1 MKFTKKE
8 FEESYKP
15 DEIDELYDPTSGDLS
30 GDIPV
35 MNTSQVFTDT
45 PVLPSDDSSDRE
57 MGIPTTT
64 NQYSANAKNNKQQYP
79 FQGFNMGVPYGY
91 YSVYESKDKLSEL
104 IKKRVEKV
112 MEDLVD
118 GEGNKNGLISID
130 NYSDLN
136 KNNVP
141 DISEIEDI
149 KIIEA
154 TKTFLNKINDSDEL
168 EVFLVLN
175 HLLDNIKVSEL
186 DSKLKNILKSKF

>member
-15 DEIDELYDPTSGDLS
+15 DEIDELYDPTSGDLD
-30 GDIPV
+30 GDIPII
-35 MNTSQVFTDT
+35 NTSQVMTDT

-79 FQGFNMGVPYGY
+79 YQGFNMGVPYGY
-91 YSVYESKDKLSEL
+91 YRVYESKDKLSEL
-104 IKKRVEKV
+104 IKKRVQKV

-118 GEGNKNGLISID
+118 GDENKNGLISVD

-136 KNNVP
+136 KNNIP
-141 DISEIEDI
+141 DISELENI
-149 KIIEA
+149 KLIEA
-154 TKTFLNKINDSDEL
+154 TKTFLNKISDSDEL
-168 EVFLVLN
+168 EMFIILN
-175 HLLDNIKVSEL
+175 HLFDNIKVSEL
-186 DSKLKNILKSKF
+186 DPKLRNILKSKI